1 MQQRKRNLYLAWVA
15 YQRRAVSLGD
25 HLDLDVRFYHYRWE
39 EKSFLRK
46 VISYVPKW
54 VCTLRDLWTMRPACV
69 YVQVAPTPLLYAAW
83 LYQRFSGA
91 AYVADCHNTML
102 YDGHWIRWPFAK
114 TLLRRADAVLIHNH
128 DLVPYAEALQ
138 LDYVVVRDPLPRP
151 QLGAP
156 PVQIAGMV
164 LGQSPYVIVPG
175 SFASDEPLEM
185 LFAAA
190 RQTPEI
196 RYAFTWFAEKLPEA
210 LRRSAPANVV
220 FTGFLA
226 EPDFNQLYARAQGA
240 IVLTSREGTQPSG
253 ASEAI
258 AFEVPLIVS
267 DIQTTRRLYGDKVLL
282 VRNETDAVARAVRE
296 AVARFEYHQQQ
307 IRQLK
312 DQFEAEV
319 ALQLDQLQKRLP
331 THLHTLEPTT
341 AV

>member
-1 MQQRKRNLYLAWVA
+1 MKRPNHNLYLAWVA
-15 YQRRAVSLGD
+15 YQRRAASLGD
-25 HLDLDVRFYHYRWE
+25 HLGLDVRFYHYRWE

-46 VISYVPKW
+46 VISYFPKW
-54 VCTLRDLWTMRPACV
+54 RRTLRDLWAVRPACV

-114 TLLRRADAVLIHNH
+114 TLLRRANAVLIHNH
-128 DLVPYAEALQ
+128 DLVPYAEALK

-151 QLGAP
+151 QLGSTP
-156 PVQIAGMV
+156 LQIAGMV
-164 LGQSPYVIVPG
+164 LKESPYVIVPG

-190 RQTPEI
+190 RQTPEV

-210 LRRSAPANVV
+210 MRRMAPANVV
-220 FTGFLA
+220 FTGFLD
-226 EPDFNQLYARAQGA
+226 EPDFNQLYAQAQGA

-282 VRNETDAVARAVRE
+282 VRNETDEVARAVRE
-296 AVARFEYHQQQ
+296 VVAHFEHHQQQ

-319 ALQLDQLQKRLP
+319 GLQLDQLRKRLP
-331 THLHTLEPTT
+331 AHVHLPEPMM
-341 AV
+341 AQ